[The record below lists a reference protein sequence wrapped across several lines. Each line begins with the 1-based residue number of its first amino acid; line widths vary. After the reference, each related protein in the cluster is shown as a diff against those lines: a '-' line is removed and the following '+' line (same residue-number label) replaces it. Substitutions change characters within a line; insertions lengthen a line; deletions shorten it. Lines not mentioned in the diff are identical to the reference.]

1 MYPPQLVAPMRAEL
15 TNNGFKELQT
25 PEQVD
30 AQMKEQGTT
39 LLVINSVCGCGA
51 RTARPGVLQALAQSA
66 KKPDHLTTSF
76 AGFDS
81 EAVQK
86 ARTYLMPYPPT
97 SPSIALLKDGQVVHM
112 IERMDIEG
120 HSVDEVAN
128 NLKSALEQYCN

>member
-1 MYPPQLVAPMRAEL
+1 MRAEL